1 MIDIYIYFKYQTIN
15 QNINQNIRKVK
26 LEMLTIANV
35 FNGMTDKFVDC
46 MCVNSVYTNKYVI
59 EISRPSKNSIYTTIY
74 NHYTLAQMHETIQT
88 AVSVIPV
95 KPGSIEMVQIDTS
108 SDYIPASQAVTDAEI
123 RDIFVFDTE
132 SNSILSIPC
141 DKDTTL
147 VEFMDANPSKLKP
160 YYSVSMMS
168 MVYKIYII
176 DYAYLRQKPQLARL
190 KKIV

>member
-1 MIDIYIYFKYQTIN
+1 
-15 QNINQNIRKVK
+15 
-26 LEMLTIANV
+26 MLAIANV
-35 FNGMTDKFVDC
+35 FNEMTDKFADC
-46 MCVNSVYTNKYVI
+46 MCVNSVHTNKYII
-59 EISRPSKNSIYTTIY
+59 EISRPSRNSIYTIIY

-88 AVSVIPV
+88 AVSVTPV
-95 KPGSIEMVQIDTS
+95 KPGSIEMVHIDTS
-108 SDYIPASQAVTDAEI
+108 SEYKDHIPASQAVTDAEI
-123 RDIFVFDTE
+123 RDIFVFDNV

-168 MVYKIYII
+168 MVYKMYII